1 MGQGWIGGLDAVRR
15 VALLHLDD
23 DDDDDDDKDGQEDAT
38 QDDLHLKVL
47 APIPGRNTNEQIRFL
62 LSCLKVRIQ
71 NKEKFGKKVCR

>member
-1 MGQGWIGGLDAVRR
+1 MCVVQGYFSDKDLRVLLGQGSIGGLDAVRR

-47 APIPGRNTNEQIRFL
+47 APIPGRNTNE
-62 LSCLKVRIQ
+62 
-71 NKEKFGKKVCR
+71 